1 MSQSE
6 SPPHRFAPSSVP
18 YVLLAAS
25 LVMILAIV
33 GYLIWVAHV
42 GDRLRF
48 QNQVQKA
55 VNEVELRLET
65 RIALIRAT
73 RGLFMA
79 SDQVTRQEFRDFVAT
94 LNLAHRYPGILG
106 LGYAKAEGPDKT
118 VLAFIEPAGAR
129 QFLLDWEGDNA
140 LKRARD
146 DGVAAASPAVGGG
159 FSIYAPVYRRGQ
171 PVATVE
177 QRRAALAGFVFA
189 AMSMDQLLKEVLDA
203 DDAREIDL
211 HVASGLGIGTGP
223 GEVWTDSRTLTVAG
237 QPWTVACRTRPAFK
251 ARSAGGPIFY
261 FLFAGLCFSAA
272 LFAVSRAQARARS
285 AAERIASHHAR
296 SEEALRRS
304 EDRGRRII
312 ESALDAVVGINL
324 EGRITAWNPKAVE
337 LFGWAESEVIGKV
350 LSETIIP
357 AEYKDAHVRGLATFR
372 ATGHGPALNRRI
384 EVTALRRDGTE
395 FPVELAITP
404 LGSGPETT
412 FSAFVRDLTDRRR
425 TDASLKESL
434 ERFRV
439 AAGTTTDLIYEWSPA
454 TGRVEWFGDVDRHL
468 GRGPEEF
475 PRTRPAWEE
484 IVHPEDVGRF
494 QVAAGK
500 PASEGGVFFGEYR
513 VRRKDGSWRTWTD
526 RAEAVCDREG
536 RPVRWIGSIADV
548 TDRRALERDRE
559 RLLERLQMQMERMPV
574 ACILTGPDFAIRLWN
589 PAAARI
595 FGFSRDQAVG
605 HRFQDLLLPAE
616 ARDEAS
622 RHLKSMAE
630 GQHSS
635 ITTWENVTRDGSRIR
650 CEWHAGPLLEAD
662 GSFAGLQAMAID
674 TTERARLEGQLRQ
687 AQKMEAI
694 GRLAGGIA
702 HDFNNLLTAV
712 SGYGEIVADL
722 LQPEDPARA
731 HVEEIRE
738 AARRAAD
745 LTRQLLAFSR
755 KQVLEPT
762 VLDLNA
768 VLSDMDK
775 MLRRVIGED
784 IVLVTA
790 LDAEI
795 GRVKADRG
803 QVEQVIMNL
812 VVNARDAMPKGG
824 RLTLETRNVEL
835 DATYAR
841 AHPDASTGPHVLLA
855 VSDSGGGIPAEV
867 LPRIFEPFFTTKE
880 RGKGTGLGLAT
891 VYGIVKQ
898 SGGHI
903 AAYSEPGRG
912 AAFKVYLARVDGR
925 AEAKPAPAASDR
937 AEGGTETILVVED
950 EAPVRKLMS
959 QILRRSGYT
968 LIEAGTGID
977 ALEAVAR
984 HEGTIHMMVT
994 DVVMPGMS
1002 GRDLARKLEPIR
1014 PGMKVLYISGYT
1026 ENAIVHHGELDP
1038 GTAFLAKPFTPAAL
1052 AAKVREVLG

>member
-1 MSQSE
+1 
-6 SPPHRFAPSSVP
+6 
-18 YVLLAAS
+18 
-25 LVMILAIV
+25 MILAIV
-33 GYLIWVAHV
+33 GYLIWVSH
-42 GDRLRF
+42 GRERLRF
-48 QNQVQKA
+48 QGRVQKTLDEIDRRIEA
-55 VNEVELRLET
+55 

-79 SDQVTRQEFRDFVAT
+79 SDSVSREEFRDFVAT
-94 LNLAHRYPGILG
+94 LNLAQRYPSMQAMGF
-106 LGYAKAEGPDKT
+106 ATAEGPDGAVVT
-118 VLAFIEPAGAR
+118 FFEGVAARPRPA
-129 QFLLDWEGDNA
+129 DWKGDNA

-146 DGVAAASPAVGGG
+146 DGVPAASSPGEGTTFPV
-159 FSIYAPVYRRGQ
+159 FAPVYRRGA
-171 PVATVE
+171 PAANTE
-177 QRRAALAGFVFA
+177 QRRAAITGYVFA
-189 AMSMDQLLKEVLDA
+189 SMDLGRLLKDA
-203 DDAREIDL
+203 IDPEDAEEIAFRID
-211 HVASGLGIGTGP
+211 AGAAPGAEP
-223 GEVWTDSRTLTVAG
+223 GEGWRDTRTITVAG
-237 QPWTVACRTRPAFK
+237 QPWRVEFRTLPAFK
-251 ARSAGGPIFY
+251 AHSAGGPVLY
-261 FLFAGLCFSAA
+261 FLFAGLAFSAA
-272 LFAVSRAQARARS
+272 LFAVSRAQVRARS

-304 EDRGRRII
+304 EDRGRRMI
-312 ESALDAVVGINL
+312 ETALDAVISIDL

-337 LFGWAESEVIGKV
+337 LFGWAASEAIGKV
-350 LSETIIP
+350 LAETIIP
-357 AEYKDAHVRGLATFR
+357 AEYKDAHIRGLATFR
-372 ATGHGPALNRRI
+372 STGHGPALNRRI
-384 EVTALRRDGTE
+384 EVTARRRDGTE

-404 LGSGPETT
+404 IGSGDQAS

-425 TDASLKESL
+425 AESSLKESL
-434 ERFRV
+434 ERFRI

-454 TGRVEWFGDVDRHL
+454 TGHVRHL

-475 PRTRPAWEE
+475 PRTRAAWEE
-484 IVHPEDVGRF
+484 IVHPEDAGRF
-494 QVAAGK
+494 K
-500 PASEGGVFFGEYR
+500 PAGESGAYFGEYR

-526 RAEAVCDREG
+526 RAEAVRDKEG
-536 RPVRWIGSIADV
+536 QLARWIGSIADV
-548 TDRRALERDRE
+548 TDRRGLERDRE

-589 PAAARI
+589 PAASRV
-595 FGFSRDQAVG
+595 FGFARDQAIG
-605 HRFQDLLLPAE
+605 RTFDELLLPPE
-616 ARDEAS
+616 ARAEAS
-622 RHLKSMAE
+622 RHLNSLAE

-635 ITTWENVTRDGSRIR
+635 ITTWENVTREGGRIL

-712 SGYGEIVADL
+712 SGYGEIL
-722 LQPEDPARA
+722 LDSLKPDDPSRTY
-731 HVEEIRE
+731 VDEIRD

-755 KQVLEPT
+755 KQVLEPS

-768 VLSDMDK
+768 VLADMDK

-784 IVLVTA
+784 VTLVTA
-790 LDAEI
+790 LDPAV
-795 GRVKADRG
+795 GHVKADRG

-835 DATYAR
+835 DPSYVKSHPEAT
-841 AHPDASTGPHVLLA
+841 PGPHVLLA
-855 VSDSGGGIPAEV
+855 VSDTGGGIPAEV

-903 AAYSEPGRG
+903 SAYSEPGRG
-912 AAFKVYLARVDGR
+912 AAFKVYLARVDGKVDAR
-925 AEAKPAPAASDR
+925 PAPGESRSAA
-937 AEGGTETILVVED
+937 GGTETILIVED
-950 EAPVRKLMS
+950 ESPVRKLLA
-959 QILRRSGYT
+959 QILRRNGYT
-968 LIEAGTGID
+968 LIEAATGID
-977 ALEAVAR
+977 ALAAASR
-984 HEGTIHMMVT
+984 HGGPIHLMVT

-1002 GRDLARKLEPIR
+1002 GRDLARKMEPLR
-1014 PGMKVLYISGYT
+1014 PDMKVLYISGYT

-1052 AAKVREVLG
+1052 AQKVREVLG